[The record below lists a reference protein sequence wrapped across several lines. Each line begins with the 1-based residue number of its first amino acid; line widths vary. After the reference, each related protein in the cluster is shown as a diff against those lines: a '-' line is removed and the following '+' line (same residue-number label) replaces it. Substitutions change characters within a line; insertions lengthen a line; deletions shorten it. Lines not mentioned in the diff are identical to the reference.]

1 MASLSEIENSSQSQN
16 QDEEV
21 LADKL
26 RMHRHFFVHSQIL
39 FAYRIVIG
47 SDRIWGDPIRNPIIP
62 IGSDLIWGDPIRED
76 YRWADPIRS
85 VATLSTM
92 VIELLEKRREGIK
105 TSYWT

>member
-21 LADKL
+21 LADKP
-26 RMHRHFFVHSQIL
+26 RMHTHFFVHSQIL

-62 IGSDLIWGDPIRED
+62 IGSDRIWGDPIRIRSDKTIGLSDRIGFELI
-76 YRWADPIRS
+76 RSDPIRCHP
-85 VATLSTM
+85 
-92 VIELLEKRREGIK
+92 
-105 TSYWT
+105 

>member
-47 SDRIWGDPIRNPIIP
+47 SDRI
-62 IGSDLIWGDPIRED
+62 
-76 YRWADPIRS
+76 
-85 VATLSTM
+85 
-92 VIELLEKRREGIK
+92 
-105 TSYWT
+105 